1 MNSDP
6 NSSYQISHEK
16 IVLRLKILDLDSL
29 FIHEEI
35 IPEMLNFLAES
46 IKNDNLVKHPIIV
59 DENSLVVLD
68 GMHRVAALRKIG
80 YERIP
85 VCLVDYKN
93 PNIKVRCWYRTLKG
107 SNIHEKMMETAKKLG
122 LTLKKDEES
131 NKTRIGKEN
140 FVLGFKDNNGFYL
153 VRGLFR
159 DLKEAYDL
167 VKLVEESLKSFG
179 LEVRH
184 ETESDAARKFD
195 QGLVDAIILTP
206 KLSKE
211 DIVNVALSGMVF
223 SYKATRHIIPARP
236 LYVNV
241 PLKLLNKRNHTLEE
255 ANEKF
260 RQMLLKK
267 HLKMVSA
274 GSLLEGRRYEEDVY
288 IFED

>member
-1 MNSDP
+1 
-6 NSSYQISHEK
+6 
-16 IVLRLKILDLDSL
+16 
-29 FIHEEI
+29 
-35 IPEMLNFLAES
+35 
-46 IKNDNLVKHPIIV
+46 
-59 DENSLVVLD
+59 
-68 GMHRVAALRKIG
+68 
-80 YERIP
+80 
-85 VCLVDYKN
+85 
-93 PNIKVRCWYRTLKG
+93 
-107 SNIHEKMMETAKKLG
+107 
-122 LTLKKDEES
+122 
-131 NKTRIGKEN
+131 
-140 FVLGFKDNNGFYL
+140 
-153 VRGLFR
+153 
-159 DLKEAYDL
+159 
-167 VKLVEESLKSFG
+167 LKSFG

-211 DIVNVALSGMVF
+211 DIVNTALSGMVF

>member
-6 NSSYQISHEK
+6 SSSYQISHEK

-153 VRGLFR
+153 ARGLFR
-159 DLKEAYDL
+159 NLKEAYDL

-179 LEVRH
+179 LEVGH

-211 DIVNVALSGMVF
+211 DIVNTALSGTVF